1 MSRRKYP
8 TCDRC
13 GRRGRSKQAIA
24 DWNVSFNR
32 GVITELICDRCQTP
46 EENAEAAVNDA
57 MLEYALID
65 GRHAARPKVS
75 PE

>member
-1 MSRRKYP
+1 MSRRRYP

-13 GRRGRSKQAIA
+13 GRRGRSLPAMN

-32 GVITELICDRCQTP
+32 GVITGLICNHCQTP
-46 EENAEAAVNDA
+46 LENAEAAVNDA
-57 MLEYALID
+57 TLEYTRIG
-65 GRHAARPKVS
+65 GRHAARPKVL